1 MLQDIILAKDDISS
15 IKINPSKTIFW
26 IGAGVGANEPCGL
39 PLGNE
44 LTDTYLR
51 AALGDA
57 VAEQFILYWNNHI
70 PRIRDCVRAGNWYA
84 PKAAET
90 YTIDDVR
97 SGQAWERPRLEFI
110 IGEINKLDQEFQGI
124 RFQKPENQKRY
135 SRRSSINAIRHFAEA
150 TPNLLHHWLA
160 DFAKAGS
167 MIVTANF
174 DTCIER
180 ALLGDAIPA
189 PTSREG
195 VRGIETGAG
204 FIYHFHGVA
213 TDRNIQQNLGATIN
227 NVSKSLPLEF
237 TAKLKK
243 CFKDGYDIIFMGYS
257 GLDFFDVRPFFE
269 GLADAAYPG
278 RALYFHF
285 CKNEEK
291 CNKAKE
297 EENKQY
303 LYLLEPFAEKKI
315 IYGDSLDFF
324 TVLGKNSSVKCTQD
338 ASSISAVCDNAFIR
352 TKKELESITS
362 CMSDTDRETYYFL
375 NAFRLTSQLNINPA
389 NFYSDW
395 GKRIYNIYLDWKED
409 TKESA
414 VLYEMFQT
422 RNQINE
428 SIVEDIRYNNWASS
442 EPAYLMTVQD
452 INPLT
457 SQWIGPHETQ
467 LTKYLTWKRRR
478 ASKTLLNSYVEKTCA
493 ILDKGAFTAR
503 TPEEE
508 DIERDTVHYLCGW
521 QMKKLYA
528 LWAVPIIRYA
538 VYPELKYHLKCI
550 EQILAHPFT
559 SLRYRTYYL
568 SLCRQ
573 RDAILAMLGDK
584 KTDVNGYYGDL
595 QQEWNICME
604 IPDFYDARL
613 VIRARMLQFWI
624 MIFKGKLRRVSKY
637 KELKMIYCELQKLR
651 ADIGKRAEDK

>member
-1 MLQDIILAKDDISS
+1 
-15 IKINPSKTIFW
+15 
-26 IGAGVGANEPCGL
+26 
-39 PLGNE
+39 
-44 LTDTYLR
+44 
-51 AALGDA
+51 
-57 VAEQFILYWNNHI
+57 
-70 PRIRDCVRAGNWYA
+70 
-84 PKAAET
+84 
-90 YTIDDVR
+90 
-97 SGQAWERPRLEFI
+97 
-110 IGEINKLDQEFQGI
+110 
-124 RFQKPENQKRY
+124 
-135 SRRSSINAIRHFAEA
+135 
-150 TPNLLHHWLA
+150 
-160 DFAKAGS
+160 
-167 MIVTANF
+167 
-174 DTCIER
+174 
-180 ALLGDAIPA
+180 
-189 PTSREG
+189 
-195 VRGIETGAG
+195 
-204 FIYHFHGVA
+204 
-213 TDRNIQQNLGATIN
+213 
-227 NVSKSLPLEF
+227 
-237 TAKLKK
+237 
-243 CFKDGYDIIFMGYS
+243 
-257 GLDFFDVRPFFE
+257 
-269 GLADAAYPG
+269 
-278 RALYFHF
+278 
-285 CKNEEK
+285 
-291 CNKAKE
+291 
-297 EENKQY
+297 
-303 LYLLEPFAEKKI
+303 
-315 IYGDSLDFF
+315 LDFF

-352 TKKELESITS
+352 TKKELENITS
-362 CMSDTDRETYYFL
+362 GMSDTDKETYYFL

-573 RDAILAMLGDK
+573 RDAIRAMLGDK